1 MDNSYELPEGYEMAE
16 GKVRNIKSGKAIVNA
31 VPIPV
36 KYGKKIDYQTG
47 TEDEYIDVCYFINDG
62 FDDGRYRYRVKDIM
76 SGDLTKKLPLLVVPE
91 PRCRDLVN
99 EIFRYSILQ
108 GLKNLSPE
116 NEEKFPQGWHSGT

>member
-47 TEDEYIDVCYFINDG
+47 TEDEYIDV
-62 FDDGRYRYRVKDIM
+62 
-76 SGDLTKKLPLLVVPE
+76 
-91 PRCRDLVN
+91 
-99 EIFRYSILQ
+99 
-108 GLKNLSPE
+108 
-116 NEEKFPQGWHSGT
+116 